1 MKTYV
6 YTKTLIQSHS
16 SIIQKESKSILGVCR
31 TMCTSTGEWINK
43 MWYYMQWNIIWQ
55 DGHPNVYCNIDEHW
69 KHYAELVKANTD
81 SSEDD
86 ETTSKERFNLVGL
99 DNSFPN
105 KLQGHMIQI
114 CICVI
119 YKLLNG
125 LKDPV
130 KKSKKHVKSRV
141 GLQSCPTLCN
151 YMDCSPPGS
160 SVHGIFQAR
169 ILEWVAIS
177 FSRRSSQPRDWTPVS

>member
-1 MKTYV
+1 MG
-6 YTKTLIQSHS
+6 I
-16 SIIQKESKSILGVCR
+16 R
-31 TMCTSTGEWINK
+31 TMCTSTDEWINK

-55 DGHPNVYCNIDEHW
+55 DRHPDVYDNIDEHW

-86 ETTSKERFNLVGL
+86 ETISKERFNLVGL

-105 KLQGHMIQI
+105 ILQGHMIQI
-114 CICVI
+114 GICVA

-141 GLQSCPTLCN
+141 GL
-151 YMDCSPPGS
+151 
-160 SVHGIFQAR
+160 
-169 ILEWVAIS
+169 
-177 FSRRSSQPRDWTPVS
+177 

>member
-1 MKTYV
+1 M
-6 YTKTLIQSHS
+6 S
-16 SIIQKESKSILGVCR
+16 IQKPWYKVIVALFKKKSKSILGVCR

-81 SSEDD
+81 SSQDD
-86 ETTSKERFNLVGL
+86 DTTSKERCNLVGL

-105 KLQGHMIQI
+105 KLQGHVIQI
-114 CICVI
+114 CVCAI

-130 KKSKKHVKSRV
+130 KKSKKHVKSKV
-141 GLQSCPTLCN
+141 GLQSYPTLCN
-151 YMDCSPPGS
+151 YMNCSPPGS

-169 ILEWVAIS
+169 ILEWVATS

>member
-1 MKTYV
+1 
-6 YTKTLIQSHS
+6 
-16 SIIQKESKSILGVCR
+16 
-31 TMCTSTGEWINK
+31 
-43 MWYYMQWNIIWQ
+43 MQWNIIWQ
-55 DGHPNVYCNIDEHW
+55 DRHPDVCYNMDEHL

-81 SSEDD
+81 SSED
-86 ETTSKERFNLVGL
+86 ETTSKERFNPVGL

-105 KLQGHMIQI
+105 IFQGHVIQI
-114 CICVI
+114 CICAI

-151 YMDCSPPGS
+151 YMDCSPPGF

-177 FSRRSSQPRDWTPVS
+177 LSRSSQPRD